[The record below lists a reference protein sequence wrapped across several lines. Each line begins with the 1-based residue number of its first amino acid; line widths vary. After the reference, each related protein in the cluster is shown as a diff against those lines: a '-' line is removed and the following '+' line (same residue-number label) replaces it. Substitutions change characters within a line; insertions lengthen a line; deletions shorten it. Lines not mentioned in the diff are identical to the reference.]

1 MKRKMIRSLSGE
13 VLSATDKS
21 VILDVNGLGF
31 EISCSRG
38 ALALCRP
45 SERARLTTYLQ
56 ISEAGAYLFGFA
68 NETERELFLKITSIK
83 GIGGRTAM
91 ALLSVLSADEVVRAV
106 SLADVNTFMR
116 VPGIGKKTAERLCF
130 ELKSAIPKEFISVT
144 ATGFSA
150 PAGRVSDT
158 VADALRSL
166 GFDQADAAAALKLV
180 QAALGDDFEKLDEEK
195 LLKAALKELQRK

>member
-1 MKRKMIRSLSGE
+1 MIRSLSGE

-31 EISCSRG
+31 EILCSRG
-38 ALALCRP
+38 ALALCSP
-45 SERARLTTYLQ
+45 GEQARLTTYLQ
-56 ISEAGAYLFGFA
+56 ISEAGAFFFGFA

-91 ALLSVLSADEVVRAV
+91 ALLSFLSVDEIIRAV
-106 SLADVNTFMR
+106 SLADVNTFVR

-130 ELKSAIPKEFISVT
+130 ELKSAIPKEFTSVT
-144 ATGFSA
+144 TAGA
-150 PAGRVSDT
+150 PTPASRVSDT
-158 VADALRSL
+158 VTDALRSL
-166 GFDQADAAAALKLV
+166 GFDQSDAAAALNLV
-180 QAALGDDFEKLDEEK
+180 RAALGEDFEKLDEER